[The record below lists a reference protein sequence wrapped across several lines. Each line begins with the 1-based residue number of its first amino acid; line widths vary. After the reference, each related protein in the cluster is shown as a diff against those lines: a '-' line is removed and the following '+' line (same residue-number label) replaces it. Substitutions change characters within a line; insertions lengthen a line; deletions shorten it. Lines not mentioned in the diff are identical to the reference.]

1 MRFSCAGVMVV
12 GVLTVYT
19 SLWRR
24 VTKVFAE
31 VTTLFQYIV
40 PERIFIIVIPGQGIS
55 VEEHTAVN
63 DELGLAYIK
72 MPVSE

>member
-1 MRFSCAGVMVV
+1 
-12 GVLTVYT
+12 
-19 SLWRR
+19 

-72 MPVSE
+72 MPVSG